1 MGKIE
6 KLATC
11 PALRKC
17 QSQEINSLSLFTQK
31 SLLLLSAG
39 ATFVPAQVSTIPK
52 DTSENKGLTQSFDA
66 KANMTF
72 VHKGKPGVPSLLV
85 YVKMAVS

>member
-52 DTSENKGLTQSFDA
+52 DT
-66 KANMTF
+66 
-72 VHKGKPGVPSLLV
+72 
-85 YVKMAVS
+85 